1 MSKPDLYSRRS
12 LMPSE
17 IDAFF
22 LPLLEVFTPLQT
34 LSMFFFLNV
43 PYIALKSVCGGV
55 CVCVSVCVYAPFL
68 HNCPGSF
75 SYCSITKSRPA
86 LWNQITNSW
95 NHAKLPCPSLSPWV
109 CSNSCPLSQWCHPT
123 ISTVPP
129 SPPDLNLSQHQG
141 LFYQAGSWQQVAK
154 ILEPQLQSFQWI
166 FSIDFL

>member
-1 MSKPDLYSRRS
+1 
-12 LMPSE
+12 MPSE

-86 LWNQITNSW
+86 L
-95 NHAKLPCPSLSPWV
+95 
-109 CSNSCPLSQWCHPT
+109 
-123 ISTVPP
+123 
-129 SPPDLNLSQHQG
+129 
-141 LFYQAGSWQQVAK
+141 
-154 ILEPQLQSFQWI
+154 
-166 FSIDFL
+166 